1 MKEELQIEG
10 ITNSY
15 ELFKL
20 LNEHRV
26 NVGKKPMNKHS
37 QLVIKIKD
45 ECGGLHGNKKITM
58 QESTANNG
66 FVEFDAYELN
76 RKEVYLVSMRESKEV
91 RSSVYDYITSLEEQ
105 NALMKDI
112 VWETINGA
120 AFLSQELALKSAG
133 IKHPRLFMKY
143 LKSDEKFYNKT
154 VYENEYLQE
163 RQVSA
168 DKSNRYWKFSKA
180 GFEWLLRSKEK
191 ANAWVDSCHKSSK
204 LATGL

>member
-1 MKEELQIEG
+1 MI
-10 ITNSY
+10 
-15 ELFKL
+15 
-20 LNEHRV
+20 
-26 NVGKKPMNKHS
+26 
-37 QLVIKIKD
+37 
-45 ECGGLHGNKKITM
+45 
-58 QESTANNG
+58 
-66 FVEFDAYELN
+66 DAISLS

-112 VWETINGA
+112 VWEVINGQA
-120 AFLSQELALKSAG
+120 WIGQEQALKMAN

-143 LKSDEKFYNKT
+143 LKSDKKFYNKT